1 MSARLVSAIKNW
13 WNWTFVTFE
22 EWFSY
27 SHWWSC
33 QMVAYGE
40 QKTKYV
46 KLLVEKVVEV
56 VKKFHQWSL
65 TREFL
70 KQHLT
75 EKQNGYVWSRSPMR
89 SAHYERVDCIT
100 SFPPI
105 SESQG
110 SLVSGWSHS
119 LSATQSRTQSLLAFG
134 QCGNASKALS
144 RWPLPPRLKSS
155 KDYFSPEVFAPKTC
169 SFAIFTTGNCTGSKS
184 TSDFINNWNFFYSS
198 RNEDIQ

>member
-1 MSARLVSAIKNW
+1 MKLNFCDIRGMVFLQS
-13 WNWTFVTFE
+13 FVIR
-22 EWFSY
+22 
-27 SHWWSC
+27 HSC

-56 VKKFHQWSL
+56 LKKFNQWSL

-110 SLVSGWSHS
+110 SLVSGWSH
-119 LSATQSRTQSLLAFG
+119 
-134 QCGNASKALS
+134 
-144 RWPLPPRLKSS
+144 
-155 KDYFSPEVFAPKTC
+155 
-169 SFAIFTTGNCTGSKS
+169 
-184 TSDFINNWNFFYSS
+184 
-198 RNEDIQ
+198 